1 MALLQ
6 GKKYKKM
13 KQFRK
18 ELSVSFM
25 KTACAAFVISSYLEN
40 IIVETGKL

>member
-1 MALLQ
+1 MTLLQ

-13 KQFRK
+13 KKFRK

-25 KTACAAFVISSYLEN
+25 KTMEILMKSYLKN
-40 IIVETGKL
+40 LNCRL